1 MSYNGG
7 QIKYSFFILTSEM
20 LCTAKDM
27 AVHYCSSAAKKFR
40 FTWCSSL
47 LLYLAIKFT
56 NLAPFNINALKKIQM
71 PCWIVDLSKKKEKE
85 IYNIENLFYN
95 LIS

>member
-1 MSYNGG
+1 MNYNGG
-7 QIKYSFFILTSEM
+7 QIKYNFFILTSEM

-56 NLAPFNINALKKIQM
+56 NLAPFNINALNKIQM
-71 PCWIVDLSKKKEKE
+71 PCWIVDLSKKKKKKF
-85 IYNIENLFYN
+85 IILKTYFI
-95 LIS
+95 I